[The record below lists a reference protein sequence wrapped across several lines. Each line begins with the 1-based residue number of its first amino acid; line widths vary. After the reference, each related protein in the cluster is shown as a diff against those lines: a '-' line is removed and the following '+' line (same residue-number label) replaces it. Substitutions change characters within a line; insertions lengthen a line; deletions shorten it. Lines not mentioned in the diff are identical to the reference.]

1 MKGEDGYKGFF
12 KSNEELPR
20 MARKSFSPLV
30 FIFIILLIPQISAQ
44 EIPTIKPAGTSP
56 VIDGVLDDAIW
67 ETAAVFENFKTLK
80 PDYGKDPSQKT
91 AAYLAYDAENLYFAV
106 RCYETEPDKI
116 KTSVSSRDNMFQDD
130 HVVLMLD
137 TFNTMQEA
145 YGFFVNP
152 AGIQGDAMINA
163 DGNGDSTFDMIW
175 YSKGTI
181 DDQGY
186 TVECRVPLQSI
197 RFPGNENI
205 TIRISFFRQIVRT
218 SEMFS
223 FPPMYADEGSL
234 LKQSQPVTVSG
245 WEYKRV
251 YELLPALTHS
261 TRQSVDQGKMQTD
274 QEDTDFSLTGKMG
287 LTSDLTLDAAYNPDF
302 SQVEADAGQVDVN
315 LRYAL
320 FYPEK
325 RPFFLE
331 GNDIFQ
337 FAGNVEEGPL
347 AMVVHTRTI
356 VDPILGFKLTGKLG
370 RKSSL
375 AAIYARDDLPDDPI
389 DTHPDFTIARYKYA
403 LKEDSYIGGFY
414 TAKEYGDGFNRVI
427 GTDGRFRLTQTSI
440 ADFHLFGAFSQRNGE
455 NAAASDHALG
465 LHYLYGTR
473 SVILDLGYQDISKNF
488 QIDTGFITRTGI
500 RRVSAFGMYRFYPK
514 SDFFQRIEPFYWSF
528 HLYDTEDELFESFN
542 LFTLRFWLPRSTMFR
557 VDTILA
563 NEVFGGSRFNTS
575 GVGIQ
580 SSSQIT
586 KNVFMNLFFRRT
598 GLIYYDPEDPFQGYG
613 NRVGGGIQYQPADK
627 LSFVL
632 SFSYIE
638 FYRDSDKTKVYDY
651 AIIRSRNTFQINK
664 YLFLR
669 AIVEYNDFRDRLT
682 VDTLISFTYIP
693 GTVFYAGYGSALEK
707 LEWKGQSYQPGHDFL
722 ETQRG
727 FFFKVS
733 YLYRF

>member
-1 MKGEDGYKGFF
+1 MI
-12 KSNEELPR
+12 
-20 MARKSFSPLV
+20 RKIFDLLV
-30 FIFIILLIPQISAQ
+30 PIFLLLLTANIFAQ
-44 EIPTIKPAGTSP
+44 EIPSIKPANSSP
-56 VIDGVLDDAIW
+56 VIDGVLDDAVW
-67 ETAAVFENFKTLK
+67 KSSAVFENFKTIK

-91 AAYLAYDAENLYFAV
+91 IAYFTYDAENIYFAV
-106 RCYETEPDKI
+106 RCYEAEPDKI

-130 HVVLMLD
+130 HVVFMLD

-145 YGFFVNP
+145 YGFFLNP
-152 AGIQGDAMINA
+152 EGIQGDAMINS
-163 DGNGDSTFDMIW
+163 DGNGDDTFDMVW
-175 YSKGTI
+175 YSKGKI

-197 RFPGNENI
+197 RFPGKETI
-205 TIRISFFRQIVRT
+205 TIRISFFRQIIRT

-234 LKQSQPVTVSG
+234 LKQSQQISVSG
-245 WEYKRV
+245 WKYQRV
-251 YELLPALTHS
+251 FELLPALTHS

-274 QEDTDFSLTGKMG
+274 QEDTDVSLTGKVG

-302 SQVEADAGQVDVN
+302 SQVEADAGQIDVN
-315 LRYAL
+315 LRYSL
-320 FYPEK
+320 FYSEK

-347 AMVVHTRTI
+347 ALVVHTRTI
-356 VDPILGFKLTGKLG
+356 IDPILGFKLTGKLG
-370 RKSSL
+370 RRSSL

-414 TAKEYGDGFNRVI
+414 TAREYGEGFNRVI

-455 NAAASDHALG
+455 TETAGDHALG
-465 LHYLYGTR
+465 LHYQYATR
-473 SVILDLGYQDISKNF
+473 KVILDLGYQDISKNF

-500 RRVSAFGMYRFYPK
+500 RRMSAFGMYRFYPK

-542 LFTLRFWLPRSTMFR
+542 LFALRFWLPRSTMFR
-557 VDTILA
+557 VDTLLA
-563 NEVFGGSRFNTS
+563 NEVFGGERFNTS
-575 GVGIQ
+575 GVGMQ
-580 SSSQIT
+580 TSSQIT
-586 KNVFMNLFFRRT
+586 KQVFLNFFFRHT
-598 GLIYYDPEDPFQGYG
+598 GLVYYDPEDPFQGYG
-613 NRVGGGIQYQPADK
+613 NRLGGGIQYQPTDK

-632 SFSYIE
+632 SLSFID
-638 FYRDSDKTKVYDY
+638 FYRDSDKTKLYDY
-651 AIIRSRNTFQINK
+651 AILRSRSTFQINK

-682 VDTLISFTYIP
+682 IDTLISFTYIP
-693 GTVFYAGYGSALEK
+693 GTVVYAGYGSALEK
-707 LEWKGQSYQPGHDFL
+707 LEWDGQSYQPGSDFI

>member
-1 MKGEDGYKGFF
+1 MEMMRKIYILVIPIFLLQLT
-12 KSNEELPR
+12 SN
-20 MARKSFSPLV
+20 
-30 FIFIILLIPQISAQ
+30 IFAQ
-44 EIPTIKPAGTSP
+44 EIPSVRPVSTSP
-56 VIDGVLDDAIW
+56 VIDGVLDDAAW
-67 ETAAVFENFKTLK
+67 ETASVFKNFKTIK
-80 PDYGKDPSQKT
+80 PDYGKEPSQET
-91 AAYLAYDAENLYFAV
+91 LAYLTYDAENLYFAV
-106 RCYETEPDKI
+106 RCFETEPDKI
-116 KTSVSSRDNMFQDD
+116 KTSVCSRDNMFQDD

-163 DGNGDSTFDMIW
+163 DGNGDATFDMVW
-175 YSKGTI
+175 YSKGTV
-181 DDQGY
+181 DDKGY

-197 RFPGNENI
+197 RFPGKETI
-205 TIRISFFRQIVRT
+205 IIRISFFRQIIRT

-234 LKQSQPVTVSG
+234 LKQSQQIEVAG
-245 WEYKRV
+245 WKYKRV

-274 QEDTDFSLTGKMG
+274 QEDTDLSLTGKVG

-302 SQVEADAGQVDVN
+302 SQVEADAGQIDVN
-315 LRYAL
+315 LRYTL

-370 RKSSL
+370 RRSSL

-389 DTHPDFTIARYKYA
+389 DDHPDFTIARYKYA

-414 TAKEYGDGFNRVI
+414 TAKEYGKGFNRVI

-440 ADFHLFGAFSQRNGE
+440 ADFHLFGSFTQRNGE
-455 NAAASDHALG
+455 KAAARDHALG
-465 LHYLYGTR
+465 LHYLYGAR
-473 SVILDLGYQDISKNF
+473 NVILDLGYQDISKNF
-488 QIDTGFITRTGI
+488 QIDTGYLTRTGI
-500 RRVSAFGMYRFYPK
+500 RRLSAFGMYRIYPK

-528 HLYDTEDELFESFN
+528 HLYDTEDELSESFN

-563 NEVFGGSRFNTS
+563 NEVYGGERFNTG
-575 GVGIQ
+575 GVGMQ
-580 SSSQIT
+580 TSSQIT
-586 KNVFMNLFFRRT
+586 KYVFMNLFFRRT
-598 GLIYYDPEDPFQGYG
+598 GLVYYDPEDPFQGYG
-613 NRVGGGIQYQPADK
+613 NRLGGGVQYQPTDK

-632 SFSYIE
+632 SLSYID
-638 FYRDSDKTKVYDY
+638 FYRDSDKTKIYDY
-651 AIIRSRNTFQINK
+651 AILRSRNTFQINK
-664 YLFLR
+664 YIFLR

-682 VDTLISFTYIP
+682 VDTLVSFTYIP

-707 LEWKGQSYQPGHDFL
+707 LEWDGQSYQPGSDFL